1 MTTLTQTVTKET
13 TWKDIAEAC
22 KTGKAA
28 ETLNVGDIISI
39 VLKNGEN
46 MRIAV
51 AGINTYAENEVVF
64 AFKDILSEE
73 HYMNENCTNEGGYEA
88 SDMAA
93 YLDTEIFNLLPDD
106 LQEVIKERRGHK
118 LWLFSRREVFGEDGR
133 YICPEEDVF
142 LPYYKDADNRV
153 KTRDGETDWWWLAS
167 PSAAYTTYFA
177 FVSGYGDSGH
187 SIANLSHGVAPGFCI

>member
-13 TWKDIAEAC
+13 TWKDIAAFCES
-22 KTGKAA
+22 GKAA
-28 ETLNVGDIISI
+28 DLLSVGDIISI
-39 VLKNGEN
+39 VLKNGEK

-51 AGINTYAENEVVF
+51 AGINTYKENEVLF

-73 HYMNENCTNEGGYEA
+73 APMNEDWTNEGGYEA
-88 SDMAA
+88 SQMAK

-133 YICPEEDVF
+133 YICPEDDVHI
-142 LPYYKDADNRV
+142 PYYQDSENRI
-153 KTRDGETDWWWLAS
+153 KLRDGDPDWWWLAS
-167 PSAAYTTYFA
+167 PLAAITTYFCR
-177 FVSGYGDSGH
+177 VNDCGDSLGDRA
-187 SIANLSHGVAPGFCI
+187 SISCGVAPGFCV

>member
-22 KTGKAA
+22 KNGKAA

-51 AGINTYAENEVVF
+51 AGINIYAKNEVVF

-73 HYMNENCTNEGGYEA
+73 HYMNKHYTNEGGYEA
-88 SDMAA
+88 SDMAT

-142 LPYYKDADNRV
+142 LPYYKDAENRV
-153 KTRDGETDWWWLAS
+153 KTRNGETDWWWLAS
-167 PSAAYTTYFA
+167 PSAASTTNFA
-177 FVSGYGDSGH
+177 YVNGSGDSN
-187 SIANLSHGVAPGFCI
+187 SSYADNSFGVAPGFCI

>member
-1 MTTLTQTVTKET
+1 MTTLTQTVIKET

-39 VLKNGEN
+39 VLKNDEN

-73 HYMNENCTNEGGYEA
+73 HYMNKHCTNEGGYEA

-142 LPYYKDADNRV
+142 LPYYKDAENRV

-167 PSAAYTTYFA
+167 PGAAITTIFA
-177 FVSGYGDSGH
+177 FVNFSGH
-187 SIANLSHGVAPGFCI
+187 SVGNYANNSFGVAPGFCI

>member
-22 KTGKAA
+22 KNGKAA

-39 VLKNGEN
+39 VLKSGEN

-73 HYMNENCTNEGGYEA
+73 HYMNERYTNEGGYEA

-93 YLDTEIFNLLPDD
+93 YLDTEIFGLLPDD

-133 YICPEEDVF
+133 YICPEEDVQ
-142 LPYYKDADNRV
+142 LPYYKDAENRV

-167 PSAAYTTYFA
+167 PSAAYTTTFA
-177 FVSGYGDSGH
+177 NVSSYGYS
-187 SIANLSHGVAPGFCI
+187 SSHGAPNSFGVAPGFCI

>member
-22 KTGKAA
+22 KTGKAV

-51 AGINTYAENEVVF
+51 AGVNTYAENEVVF
-64 AFKDILSEE
+64 AFKDILSKE
-73 HYMNENCTNEGGYEA
+73 HYMNKHCTNEGGYQA

-133 YICPEEDVF
+133 YICPEEDVQ
-142 LPYYKDADNRV
+142 LPYYKDAENRV

-167 PSAAYTTYFA
+167 PGAADTTYFA
-177 FVSGYGDSGH
+177 YVDCSGH
-187 SIANLSHGVAPGFCI
+187 SNSDSANDSFGVAPGFCI